1 MREQREK
8 PIKEAVQNIA
18 VQESG
23 TNTYLALDNVHHE
36 FDRDEIGGERE
47 AVRHE
52 LKEGNTS
59 GPDV

>member
-47 AVRHE
+47 AIRHE
-52 LKEGNTS
+52 L
-59 GPDV
+59 